1 MRKQERKKES
11 AGVKEFQCYCWI
23 LGFCQSRPE
32 VLSLVFTVAVVFV
45 VKLKTSLPLKGKL
58 FHMSPPL
65 PHRPNRVAALFIS
78 PQTLHS
84 ANFWAPERV
93 IRTRHAGS
101 SSPFPA
107 RSIIQSRHHLSL
119 SSFFLCFFLLSALCC
134 SLFLFVI
141 TAVAT
146 SYCWLYQET
155 PEDDAV

>member
-1 MRKQERKKES
+1 MRKQERKKE
-11 AGVKEFQCYCWI
+11 VKEFQCYCWI

-107 RSIIQSRHHLSL
+107 RSIIQSHHHLSL

>member
-1 MRKQERKKES
+1 MRKQERKKRICRTERIPVLLLDFGLLSEQAGGSVSCFHRCRGLCCETEDVS
-11 AGVKEFQCYCWI
+11 AAERETPPYV
-23 LGFCQSRPE
+23 P
-32 VLSLVFTVAVVFV
+32 
-45 VKLKTSLPLKGKL
+45 
-58 FHMSPPL
+58 SPPL
-65 PHRPNRVAALFIS
+65 PRLPNRVAALFIG

-155 PEDDAV
+155 PEAL